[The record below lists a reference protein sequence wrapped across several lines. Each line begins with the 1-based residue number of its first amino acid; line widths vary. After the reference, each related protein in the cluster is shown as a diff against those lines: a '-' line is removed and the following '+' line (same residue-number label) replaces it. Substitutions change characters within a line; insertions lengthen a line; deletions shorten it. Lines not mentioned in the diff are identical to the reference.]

1 VSVVCVQI
9 VFSYEVRQISGVKN
23 RLSILSDYL
32 ISLSMLIVLLIVLSS
47 EVKSLALVIVTLY
60 YIDG

>member
-1 VSVVCVQI
+1 MCVQI
-9 VFSYEVRQISGVKN
+9 VFSYEVRQTSGVKN

-32 ISLSMLIVLLIVLSS
+32 ISLSMLIVLLIVLSN